1 MNRLRNFISGSPEY
15 DDDNYPPDNQ
25 NNNNANNNNQS
36 SWSSKYGYNNNNNSK
51 QQRSQYHN
59 NNNNNDDLYLSDD
72 DDWGMSTSFSTPNTL
87 RERDRYGHTT
97 AGGHG
102 QQQQF
107 SMEGRRSSSAFWDQS
122 SLDGGGGG
130 LGDIMEI
137 SSSSKRGLQEW
148 EREAIT
154 RDNIDS
160 FEIGN
165 DDYYHSEQRT
175 RSPPS
180 SRTSSSSSG
189 GMDPPP
195 SSSSAS
201 ASSGNRNNNAYAE
214 VQEDIRSIDN
224 FVEDQDNNNDD
235 DDTAS
240 SSSSKQ
246 DEVVNAYRDY
256 LKSIRDGGFESY
268 LTTDNNHEGG
278 DGVGEEY
285 DMTPDFDTSGGGD
298 NNNNNHHHHHH
309 PNGND
314 DGEDEALERVLDVE
328 EERRVNGSYYDH
340 VYGVRDVRVASS
352 SKNNDGDG
360 GVVGT
365 NSEDQSSPYAAW
377 RAKARTLLQQ
387 EREKDRR
394 DMISPSRQILNK
406 FRRQR
411 GNGGNGSSQT
421 RGRARSRSDEDDDR
435 IGITDNLYNASASI
449 NSYRLAMC
457 RSMKFRATCIG
468 VCMVLA
474 LVSGLSYYGGK
485 STGTDGGGGVPD
497 VAIPPKSNG
506 ASSSAKMK
514 DNSQNLPAGPSDAII
529 NALATFDPIWYDRRT
544 GWEGITFMNA
554 VDFCATHENRVP
566 CPYEIYCNQ
575 AVATSGNTPYG
586 GIRPNGEQW
595 SPVSNGANQWV
606 SVGGIFT
613 CQRYTDLHD
622 RKKPEW
628 GITGVSLEHD
638 HGAGGITQNV
648 LCCVDLYNIGA
659 LDPFTDWGR
668 QEEMDGVAAD
678 TTHETTDLAVVN
690 VPDEIDERDP
700 ANAGGNVAASSH
712 NDDLDSQKREKAV
725 IAAFQPIWFSS
736 AHGWTGTSYEDAI
749 LFCESYNHMVLC
761 PYAAYCPNG
770 NARAAL
776 PGSMVTELDGEEW
789 VPANGPMNTWVQIG
803 KVDGDESTRC
813 TLHHEL
819 LGERPQWGIDGTRTE
834 VKHHILCCL
843 M

>member
-1 MNRLRNFISGSPEY
+1 MNRLRNFISGSSEY
-15 DDDNYPPDNQ
+15 DDDNNYPPDNNQ
-25 NNNNANNNNQS
+25 NNNNNNQS
-36 SWSSKYGYNNNNNSK
+36 SWNSKYGYTNNSNSNNNTNSK
-51 QQRSQYHN
+51 QQRSQYQS
-59 NNNNNDDLYLSDD
+59 DDLYLSDD
-72 DDWGMSTSFSTPNTL
+72 DDWGMSSSFSAQNTL
-87 RERDRYGHTT
+87 RERDRYGHSGTT
-97 AGGHG
+97 TGGQG
-102 QQQQF
+102 QF

-122 SLDGGGGG
+122 SLDDNGGGGVGGGG
-130 LGDIMEI
+130 LGDTEMM
-137 SSSSKRGLQEW
+137 SSTSKRGLQEW

-154 RDNIDS
+154 RDNNNSNNNQS

-165 DDYYHSEQRT
+165 DDYYHSEQR
-175 RSPPS
+175 SPPS
-180 SRTSSSSSG
+180 SRPSSSSSSTG
-189 GMDPPP
+189 
-195 SSSSAS
+195 SSPL
-201 ASSGNRNNNAYAE
+201 GNRNNNAYAE

-224 FVEDQDNNNDD
+224 SVEDDDNDDDDDD

-240 SSSSKQ
+240 SASSKQ

-268 LTTDNNHEGG
+268 LTTDNEGG
-278 DGVGEEY
+278 GGAGEEY
-285 DMTPDFDTSGGGD
+285 DMTPDFNNH
-298 NNNNNHHHHHH
+298 NNNNT
-309 PNGND
+309 GQVND
-314 DGEDEALERVLDVE
+314 NDHGEDEALERVLDVE
-328 EERRVNGSYYDH
+328 EERRVNGSYYGH
-340 VYGVRDVRVASS
+340 VYGVRDVRTS
-352 SKNNDGDG
+352 NNDDEG
-360 GVVGT
+360 GVVAT
-365 NSEDQSSPYAAW
+365 DVEDQSSPYNAW
-377 RAKARTLLQQ
+377 RAKAKALLQQ

-411 GNGGNGSSQT
+411 GGGNNGNGSRT
-421 RGRARSRSDEDDDR
+421 RGRARSRGDEDNDR
-435 IGITDNLYNASASI
+435 IGIADNFHSASASI
-449 NSYRLAMC
+449 NGYRLAMC
-457 RSMKFRATCIG
+457 RSMKFRAACIG
-468 VCMVLA
+468 VCMMLA
-474 LVSGLSYYGGK
+474 LVAGLSYYGGK
-485 STGTDGGGGVPD
+485 STSTTADDGGDGGVDKEEDGVPD

-506 ASSSAKMK
+506 GTSKSSANMN

-529 NALATFDPIWYDRRT
+529 NALATFDPIWYDRRS

-575 AVATSGNTPYG
+575 AAATTANGGSASTPYR

-595 SPVSNGANQWV
+595 SPISNGANQWV

-622 RKKPEW
+622 HKKPEW

-648 LCCVDLYNIGA
+648 MCCIDLYNIGA
-659 LDPFTDWGR
+659 LDPFTEWGR
-668 QEEMDGVAAD
+668 QEEMDSVAAD
-678 TTHETTDLAVVN
+678 MTHETTDMAAVN
-690 VPDEIDERDP
+690 VPDAIDEKDP
-700 ANAGGNVAASSH
+700 TNAGGNVAASSH

-803 KVDGDESTRC
+803 MVDGEESTRC

-819 LGERPQWGIDGTRTE
+819 LGERPQW
-834 VKHHILCCL
+834 
-843 M
+843 